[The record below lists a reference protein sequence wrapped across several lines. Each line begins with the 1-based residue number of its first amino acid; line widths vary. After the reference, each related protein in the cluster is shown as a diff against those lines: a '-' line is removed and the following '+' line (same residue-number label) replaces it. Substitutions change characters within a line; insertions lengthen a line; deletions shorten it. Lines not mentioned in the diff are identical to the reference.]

1 MFNSL
6 RGIITGKRLDS
17 LYIAT
22 AGIEWEISVPLLDM
36 EQLPPVGEE
45 TRVLVWLYHRED
57 QMRLFGFATE
67 ERRNAFLELIKV
79 EGIGPRQAV
88 KILSG
93 IGQEDLE
100 AALENEDIAR
110 LEAVPGLGKKTA
122 QKMILALK
130 GKLAHPAPAAGS
142 GSAHEELVN
151 ALADMGY
158 DRKAAA
164 EAVEQAARA
173 VLAAGPAGKAGA
185 AATSRTTVPGVPT
198 HTGAAALSGA
208 AASLEPAAALS
219 GSAALSQAELEKRI
233 FKQAIVILS
242 SQ

>member
-1 MFNSL
+1 
-6 RGIITGKRLDS
+6 
-17 LYIAT
+17 IA
-22 AGIEWEISVPLLDM
+22 VPLLDM
-36 EQLPPVGEE
+36 ERLPPVGEE
-45 TRVLVWLYHRED
+45 ARLFVWLYHRED
-57 QMRLFGFATE
+57 QMRLFGFMNP
-67 ERRNAFLELIKV
+67 ERRSTFLELMKV
-79 EGIGPRQAV
+79 DGIGPRQAI

-93 IGQEDLE
+93 IGQEELE

-130 GKLAHPAPAAGS
+130 GKLARPELAAGTPLV
-142 GSAHEELVN
+142 HEELVN

-164 EAVEQAARA
+164 EAVAAAAAQISAEEAA
-173 VLAAGPAGKAGA
+173 VVGGAAGA
-185 AATSRTTVPGVPT
+185 AGIA
-198 HTGAAALSGA
+198 GAAGRVNPALS
-208 AASLEPAAALS
+208 L
-219 GSAALSQAELEKRI
+219 SAAEREKRI

>member
-6 RGIITGKRLDS
+6 RGIITEKRQDS
-17 LYIAT
+17 LCIAT
-22 AGIEWEISVPLLDM
+22 SGIEWDVSVPLLDM
-36 EQLPPVGEE
+36 DELPPVGEE
-45 TRVLVWLYHRED
+45 ARVLVWLYHRED
-57 QMRLFGFATE
+57 QMRLFGFARE

-93 IGQEDLE
+93 IGQEELE
-100 AALENEDIAR
+100 TALENEDIAR

-122 QKMILALK
+122 QKLILALK
-130 GKLAHPAPAAGS
+130 GRLAHPEPLAGS

-164 EAVEQAARA
+164 EAVERAAKGISGEA
-173 VLAAGPAGKAGA
+173 AAG
-185 AATSRTTVPGVPT
+185 
-198 HTGAAALSGA
+198 LSGA
-208 AASLEPAAALS
+208 ERE
-219 GSAALSQAELEKRI
+219 QRI

>member
-6 RGIITGKRLDS
+6 RGIITEKRQDVLC
-17 LYIAT
+17 LAT
-22 AGIEWEISVPLLDM
+22 GGIEWELAVPLLDM
-36 EQLPPVGEE
+36 EELPPAGQEA
-45 TRVLVWLYHRED
+45 RLFVWLYHRED
-57 QMRLFGFATE
+57 QMRLFGFASE

-93 IGQEDLE
+93 IGQDELE

-130 GKLAHPAPAAGS
+130 GKLAHPGPAAGT
-142 GSAHEELVN
+142 GSVHEELVN

-158 DRKAAA
+158 DRRIAA
-164 EAVEQAARA
+164 EAVENAARA
-173 VLAAGPAGKAGA
+173 VSAEASAG
-185 AATSRTTVPGVPT
+185 
-198 HTGAAALSGA
+198 
-208 AASLEPAAALS
+208 
-219 GSAALSQAELEKRI
+219 LSQTEREKRI
-233 FKQAIVILS
+233 FKQAIVMLS

>member
-6 RGIITGKRLDS
+6 RGIITEKRQDALCV
-17 LYIAT
+17 AT
-22 AGIEWEISVPLLDM
+22 GGIEWEISVPLLDM
-36 EQLPPVGEE
+36 EALPPPGQEG
-45 TRVLVWLYHRED
+45 RLFVWLYHRED
-57 QMRLFGFATE
+57 QMRLFGFASE

-93 IGQEDLE
+93 IGQEELE

-130 GKLAHPAPAAGS
+130 GKLAHPEPAAGT
-142 GSAHEELVN
+142 GAIHEELVN

-158 DRKAAA
+158 DRRTAA
-164 EAVEQAARA
+164 EAVDQAARSVNA
-173 VLAAGPAGKAGA
+173 E
-185 AATSRTTVPGVPT
+185 TPG
-198 HTGAAALSGA
+198 GL
-208 AASLEPAAALS
+208 
-219 GSAALSQAELEKRI
+219 SAAEREKRI

>member
-6 RGIITGKRLDS
+6 RGIITEKRQDVLC
-17 LYIAT
+17 LAT
-22 AGIEWEISVPLLDM
+22 GGIEWELAVPLLDM
-36 EQLPPVGEE
+36 EELPPAGQEA
-45 TRVLVWLYHRED
+45 RLFVWLYHRED
-57 QMRLFGFATE
+57 QMRLFGFASE

-93 IGQEDLE
+93 IGQDELE

-130 GKLAHPAPAAGS
+130 GKLAHPGPAAGT
-142 GSAHEELVN
+142 GSVHEELVN

-158 DRKAAA
+158 DRRIAA
-164 EAVEQAARA
+164 EAVENAARA
-173 VLAAGPAGKAGA
+173 VNAEASAG
-185 AATSRTTVPGVPT
+185 
-198 HTGAAALSGA
+198 
-208 AASLEPAAALS
+208 
-219 GSAALSQAELEKRI
+219 LSQAEREKRI
-233 FKQAIVILS
+233 FKQAIVMLS

>member
-6 RGIITGKRLDS
+6 RGIISEKRSDVLCLVTG
-17 LYIAT
+17 
-22 AGIEWEISVPLLDM
+22 GVEWELSVPLLDM
-36 EQLPPVGEE
+36 ESLPPVGQEA
-45 TRVLVWLYHRED
+45 RVLVWLYHRED
-57 QMRLFGFATE
+57 QMRLFGFASE
-67 ERRNAFLELIKV
+67 ERRSAFLELIKV

-88 KILSG
+88 KIMGG

-100 AALENEDIAR
+100 AALETEDLAR

-130 GKLAHPAPAAGS
+130 GKLARRPAPSAGLPA
-142 GSAHEELVN
+142 AHEELVN

-164 EAVEQAARA
+164 EAVA
-173 VLAAGPAGKAGA
+173 AAGARIAAEGA
-185 AATSRTTVPGVPT
+185 AGEGLP
-198 HTGAAALSGA
+198 L
-208 AASLEPAAALS
+208 
-219 GSAALSQAELEKRI
+219 SAAERERRI

>member
-6 RGIITGKRLDS
+6 RGIITEKHTDV
-17 LYIAT
+17 LYLST
-22 AGIEWEISVPLLDM
+22 DGIEWDITVPSLDI
-36 EQLPPVGEE
+36 ERLPPVGEE
-45 TRVLVWLYHRED
+45 ARVFVWLYHRED
-57 QMRLFGFATE
+57 QMRLFGFAST
-67 ERRNAFLELIKV
+67 ERRSTFLELMKV

-93 IGQEDLE
+93 IDQKDLE

-130 GKLAHPAPAAGS
+130 GKLARPAP
-142 GSAHEELVN
+142 SASLPASHEELVN

-164 EAVEQAARA
+164 EAVAA
-173 VLAAGPAGKAGA
+173 AAAQISAEGAASAGA
-185 AATSRTTVPGVPT
+185 VQP
-198 HTGAAALSGA
+198 L
-208 AASLEPAAALS
+208 
-219 GSAALSQAELEKRI
+219 SAAEREKRI
-233 FKQAIVILS
+233 FKQAIVMLS

>member
-6 RGIITGKRLDS
+6 RGIITEKRQDS
-17 LYIAT
+17 LCIAT
-22 AGIEWEISVPLLDM
+22 GGIEWEVSVPLLDM
-36 EQLPPVGEE
+36 EELPPVGEE
-45 TRVLVWLYHRED
+45 ARVLLWLYHRED
-57 QMRLFGFATE
+57 QMRLFGFARE

-93 IGQEDLE
+93 IGQEELE
-100 AALENEDIAR
+100 SALENEDIAR

-130 GKLAHPAPAAGS
+130 GKLAQRAPAAGA
-142 GSAHEELVN
+142 GSVHEELVN

-158 DRKAAA
+158 DRRTAA
-164 EAVEQAARA
+164 EAVESAAKTVISEA
-173 VLAAGPAGKAGA
+173 PAG
-185 AATSRTTVPGVPT
+185 
-198 HTGAAALSGA
+198 L
-208 AASLEPAAALS
+208 
-219 GSAALSQAELEKRI
+219 SAAEREKRI
-233 FKQAIVILS
+233 FKQAIVLLS

>member
-6 RGIITGKRLDS
+6 RGMITEKRLDS
-17 LYIAT
+17 LCIAT
-22 AGIEWEISVPLLDM
+22 GGIEWEVSVPLLDM

-45 TRVLVWLYHRED
+45 GRVLVWLYHRED
-57 QMRLFGFATE
+57 QMRLFGFVTE
-67 ERRNAFLELIKV
+67 ERRNTFLELIKV

-93 IGQEDLE
+93 ISQDDLE
-100 AALENEDIAR
+100 TALENEDIAR

-130 GKLAHPAPAAGS
+130 GKLAHPVSAAVAGS
-142 GSAHEELVN
+142 AYEELVN

-158 DRKAAA
+158 DRKTAA
-164 EAVEQAARA
+164 EAVERAARLVNAEAVDRAALHGASAASAARA
-173 VLAAGPAGKAGA
+173 VSTEALAG
-185 AATSRTTVPGVPT
+185 
-198 HTGAAALSGA
+198 LS
-208 AASLEPAAALS
+208 AASGTAT
-219 GSAALSQAELEKRI
+219 LSQAEREKRI

>member
-6 RGIITGKRLDS
+6 RGIITEKRQDS
-17 LYIAT
+17 LCIAT
-22 AGIEWEISVPLLDM
+22 GGIEWEVSVPLLDM
-36 EQLPPVGEE
+36 EELPPLGEE
-45 TRVLVWLYHRED
+45 ARVLVWLYHRED
-57 QMRLFGFATE
+57 QMRLFGFARE
-67 ERRNAFLELIKV
+67 ERRNTFLELIKV

-93 IGQEDLE
+93 IGQEELE
-100 AALENEDIAR
+100 SALENEDIAR

-130 GKLAHPAPAAGS
+130 GKLAHPVSAAGT
-142 GSAHEELVN
+142 GSVHEELVN

-158 DRKAAA
+158 DRRTAA
-164 EAVEQAARA
+164 EAVESAAKTVSA
-173 VLAAGPAGKAGA
+173 EAPAG
-185 AATSRTTVPGVPT
+185 
-198 HTGAAALSGA
+198 L
-208 AASLEPAAALS
+208 
-219 GSAALSQAELEKRI
+219 SAAEREKRI

>member
-6 RGIITGKRLDS
+6 RGIITEKRQDVLC
-17 LYIAT
+17 LAT
-22 AGIEWEISVPLLDM
+22 GGIEWELAVPLLDM
-36 EQLPPVGEE
+36 EELPPAGQEA
-45 TRVLVWLYHRED
+45 RLFVWLYHRED
-57 QMRLFGFATE
+57 QMRLFGFASE

-93 IGQEDLE
+93 IGQDELE

-130 GKLAHPAPAAGS
+130 GKLVRPGPAAGT
-142 GSAHEELVN
+142 GSVHEELVN

-158 DRKAAA
+158 DRRIAA
-164 EAVEQAARA
+164 EAVENAARA
-173 VLAAGPAGKAGA
+173 VGAEASAG
-185 AATSRTTVPGVPT
+185 
-198 HTGAAALSGA
+198 
-208 AASLEPAAALS
+208 
-219 GSAALSQAELEKRI
+219 LSQAEREKRI
-233 FKQAIVILS
+233 FKQAIVMLS